1 MKHTRDNKHISLPY
15 DESNTPQK
23 RNFPI
28 IIKKYYKGS
37 PEKIIMNLLFMA
49 IHNLTDKKELCCFS

>member
-15 DESNTPQK
+15 DESNTPEK

-37 PEKIIMNLLFMA
+37 PEKIIMKIYYSWLF
-49 IHNLTDKKELCCFS
+49 II